1 MFAFWTKIKQNPVYQ
16 RERGRWGE
24 PNRFFATLN
33 RYSPFLIIGI
43 FVFTVCCGFNS
54 SLIGLDSNLTTFWA
68 ILCLPNLAMQGLMWA
83 VVLLVP
89 ALTAPSISEEMKQ
102 GTWDI
107 LRLTPQPMSDI
118 LLAKVFGGLARLKI
132 WWPMLIVSLF
142 QMAGAVLGIV
152 TVQAF
157 ESTGENLFVVILL
170 AVAVVTRPW
179 LEVLC
184 VALIGINFSAVAGS
198 ARTALVGSYAVIL
211 FLRLFIY
218 LGSFVFSLAISEI
231 TGIGSGA
238 VSVTN
243 SLSTALYFFLAL
255 GLLLLLYWQAKRLSF
270 GDQKVD

>member
-1 MFAFWTKIKQNPVYQ
+1 MN
-16 RERGRWGE
+16 
-24 PNRFFATLN
+24 
-33 RYSPFLIIGI
+33 
-43 FVFTVCCGFNS
+43 
-54 SLIGLDSNLTTFWA
+54 
-68 ILCLPNLAMQGLMWA
+68 GLMWA

-118 LLAKVFGGLARLKI
+118 LLAKVFGGLGRLKI
-132 WWPMLIVSLF
+132 WWPMLIVSLL
-142 QMAGAVLGIV
+142 QMAGGVLGIV
-152 TVQAF
+152 TMQAF
-157 ESTGENLFVVILL
+157 ESTGGNLLAVILL

-184 VALIGINFSAVAGS
+184 VALIGINFSAGAGS

-218 LGSFVFSLAISEI
+218 LGSLMAGLYINQLGSSALSLSNGLS
-231 TGIGSGA
+231 TGI
-238 VSVTN
+238 
-243 SLSTALYFFLAL
+243 YFFLAI
-255 GLLLLLYWQAKRLSF
+255 GLLFLLYWQAKRLSF